1 MNVNLGHAVSV
12 DDTARDMPKITSV
25 TVRAV
30 KAPFEMPLRT
40 ASGVMEA
47 APLVLLDVE
56 TNGGQTGHAYAFC
69 YTPLVQ
75 PALTELAKSV
85 GALLQG
91 QPLHPVAVMEG
102 LRRRFVLLGTRG
114 LLDMV
119 LATIDTALW
128 DAHAKWL
135 GKPLV
140 EILGG
145 VARPLPAYASFG
157 MENAETLV
165 RLSTGAAA
173 RGFGAVKIKLGH
185 DVFADDLAIVRTVK
199 SAIGDV
205 ALLVDYN
212 QSLGSAEAL
221 ARCHALDGEGLFWI
235 EEPCRYD
242 NTEGHAAVAAA
253 ITTPLQLGENL
264 WGPVDVADS
273 MRAKASD
280 LMMPDLMKVGGVTG
294 WMQVAAMCHAA
305 RMPVSNHFF
314 QEASAH
320 VMAVTPTAQLVE
332 YFDLAG
338 PVLQRSLEVRNGQV
352 RACNEPGTGVEWNE
366 KAISQY
372 AV

>member
-1 MNVNLGHAVSV
+1 MNVNLRHAASVADAGRDTPKIVSV
-12 DDTARDMPKITSV
+12 KI
-25 TVRAV
+25 RAV
-30 KAPFEMPLRT
+30 KAPFAMPLKT

-47 APLVLLDVE
+47 APLVLLDIE
-56 TNGGQTGHAYAFC
+56 TSSGQTGCAYAFC
-69 YTPLVQ
+69 YTPVVQ

-85 GALLQG
+85 SALLEG
-91 QPLHPVAVMEG
+91 QPLHPASVMEG

-157 MENAETLV
+157 MEDAETLV
-165 RLSTGAAA
+165 RLSTAAA
-173 RGFGAVKIKLGH
+173 AKGFGAVKIKLGH
-185 DVFADDLAIVRTVK
+185 EAFADDLAIVRAVK

-205 ALLVDYN
+205 SLLIDYN

-221 ARCHALDGEGLFWI
+221 RRCRGLDDEGLFWI

-253 ITTPLQLGENL
+253 IVTPLQLGENL
-264 WGPVDVADS
+264 WGPVDFAES

-338 PVLQRSLEVRNGQV
+338 PVLRSSLEVRNGCVQ
-352 RACNEPGTGVEWNE
+352 ACDEPGTGVHWNE
-366 KAISQY
+366 KAIQQY

>member
-1 MNVNLGHAVSV
+1 MNVNLRHAASVADAGRDAPRIVSI
-12 DDTARDMPKITSV
+12 R
-25 TVRAV
+25 VRAV
-30 KAPFEMPLRT
+30 KAPFERPLKT

-47 APLVLLDVE
+47 APLVLLDIE
-56 TNGGQTGHAYAFC
+56 TSANCTGHAYAFC
-69 YTPLVQ
+69 YTPVVQ
-75 PALTELAKSV
+75 PALTELTRSV
-85 GALLQG
+85 GALLEG
-91 QPLHPVAVMEG
+91 QFLHPASVMEA
-102 LRRRFVLLGTRG
+102 LRRRFILLGTRG

-140 EILGG
+140 EVLGG
-145 VARPLPAYASFG
+145 AARPLPAYASFG
-157 MENAETLV
+157 MEDGETLV
-165 RLSTGAAA
+165 QLSTQAVTS
-173 RGFGAVKIKLGH
+173 GFKAVKIKLGH
-185 DVFADDLAIVRTVK
+185 ESFADDLAIVRAVK

-205 ALLVDYN
+205 FLLIDYN

-221 ARCHALDGEGLFWI
+221 RRCRALDDEGLFWI

-242 NTEGHAAVAAA
+242 NMEGHAAVTAAA
-253 ITTPLQLGENL
+253 TTPLQLGENL
-264 WGPVDVADS
+264 WGPVDVAQS

-338 PVLQRSLEVRNGQV
+338 PVLRRSLDVRDGYVQ
-352 RACNEPGTGVEWNE
+352 ACAEPGTGVEWNE
-366 KAISQY
+366 EAIQQY